1 LQFDVFLSQFL
12 APGYSIAR
20 TKAANVARELR
31 MSRSNKETVLAFI
44 DRINAHDVQGIID
57 LMADDYQ
64 FVSSSGDRFRD
75 LEFMRQTWQAQF
87 TDHPDFTIR
96 VQRVI
101 ADTEGVAVFGWSEG
115 TYSPDGTQR
124 EENHWEV
131 PVAFLGLA
139 RDGKIVY
146 WEVFSDTS
154 IVFDIIKSRQAE
166 VGK

>member
-1 LQFDVFLSQFL
+1 MREHS
-12 APGYSIAR
+12 
-20 TKAANVARELR
+20 ANRRDGTSA
-31 MSRSNKETVLAFI
+31 
-44 DRINAHDVQGIID
+44 
-57 LMADDYQ
+57 
-64 FVSSSGDRFRD
+64 SGDRFRD

-101 ADTEGVAVFGWSEG
+101 ADDEGVAVFGWSEG
-115 TYSPDGTQR
+115 TYSPDGMQR

-154 IVFDIIKSRQAE
+154 IVFDIIKSRQTE
-166 VGK
+166 VEK

>member
-1 LQFDVFLSQFL
+1 
-12 APGYSIAR
+12 
-20 TKAANVARELR
+20 

-64 FVSSSGDRFRD
+64 FVNSSGDRFRD
-75 LEFMRQTWQAQF
+75 HEFMRQTWQAQF
-87 TDHPDFTIR
+87 NDHPDFTIR

-101 ADTEGVAVFGWSEG
+101 ADDEGVAVFGWSEG

-154 IVFDIIKSRQAE
+154 IVFDIIKSKQTE
-166 VGK
+166 VGR